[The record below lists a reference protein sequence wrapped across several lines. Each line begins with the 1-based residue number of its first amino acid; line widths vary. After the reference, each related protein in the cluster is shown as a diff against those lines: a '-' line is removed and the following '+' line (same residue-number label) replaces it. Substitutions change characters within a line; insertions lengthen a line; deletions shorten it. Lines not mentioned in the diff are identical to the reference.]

1 MKQRIAA
8 KNVAKVWAGNMI
20 WSSGLPVTRE
30 ILICGPGLRH
40 LCVAVILV
48 QEALMHSAICSP
60 IHL

>member
-1 MKQRIAA
+1 
-8 KNVAKVWAGNMI
+8 MI

-30 ILICGPGLRH
+30 ILTCGPGLRH